1 MLRISILA
9 LAFYLAQACSTAPKK
24 EKELELVPDDTVRV
38 VGLGIHEVSD
48 LDTAASIVSS
58 FWKCP
63 AVVRGSVPASPD
75 MYRDSA
81 LMDYEVLYSL
91 RKSARFLYI
100 TDEPLFSDTVE
111 LRGAALVWCNNMV
124 VRGDLSFMR
133 GTIIHEMGHLHGLE
147 HCANL
152 ACVMAVD
159 NDEYDTGDLC
169 AVCRKMVSLGKAASV
184 AECSVSVFRRGK

>member
-1 MLRISILA
+1 MFRISFLA
-9 LAFYLAQACSTAPKK
+9 IFYLAFACSTAKKK

-38 VGLGIHEVSD
+38 VGLGIHDLSD
-48 LDTAASIVSS
+48 LDTAAAVVSG
-58 FWKCP
+58 FWGCP
-63 AVVRGSVPASPD
+63 SVVRGSVHTSPD
-75 MYRDSA
+75 MYRDSV

-91 RKSARFLYI
+91 RKSGRFLYI
-100 TDEPLFSDTVE
+100 TDEPLFSDTIE

-133 GTIIHEMGHLHGLE
+133 GTIIHEMGHLRGLE
-147 HCANL
+147 HCSNL

-169 AVCRKMVSLGKAASV
+169 APCRKMVSLGMAASV
-184 AECSVSVFRRGK
+184 AECSVSVFGRRK